1 MPARTQT
8 VLLVGPEV
16 EAWALE
22 EVDGIDLT
30 TTASATA
37 ARAYL
42 SGTEFD
48 VVFLQEG
55 VGGGSGLRA
64 LRDVLGLATPVE
76 VVASR
81 DDVMRWLSSRSDGG
95 PTRAGDPQAV
105 LEELKLE
112 LGRVAH
118 SLNNPLSVILG
129 NAQLGLEL
137 AAAMDTDES
146 VVEALRSIH
155 EAGAELGEL
164 FSEVAALRDRVDRL
178 LAR

>member
-1 MPARTQT
+1 MQPRTQT
-8 VLLVGPEV
+8 VLLVGPDA
-16 EAWALE
+16 EAWALDDVE
-22 EVDGIDLT
+22 GIDLT
-30 TTASATA
+30 TTPSATA

-42 SGTEFD
+42 TGTAFD

-55 VGGGSGLRA
+55 VGGESGLRA

-81 DDVMRWLSSRSDGG
+81 ADVEQWLASRGETAPSAPGHS
-95 PTRAGDPQAV
+95 RAL

-118 SLNNPLSVILG
+118 ALNNPLSVIMG
-129 NAQLGLEL
+129 NAQLGIEL

-146 VVEALRSIH
+146 IVEALKSIH
-155 EAGAELGEL
+155 EAGGELGEL
-164 FSEVAALRDRVDRL
+164 FSEVADLRDRVDRL
-178 LAR
+178 LGT